1 MKSER
6 PTLSSPGARAVL
18 IGTGTHAAGSGL
30 PDVPAVGATLADL
43 KRVLIQQCGM
53 DEGNVR
59 VLADPVSPVEVGR
72 VLTESAQQ
80 DQDVLLVCYVGHG
93 LVSPGGELYLATKS
107 TERQP
112 ELLAYTALA
121 YTAVRTSL
129 LQSPARSIV
138 VILDCCF
145 SGKAVDVLSAR
156 DSTVAVD
163 LAHVKGGYLLTS
175 AAGEELAL
183 APLGARHTA
192 FTGELI
198 GLLTRGDPDG
208 PPLLTLR
215 YAYQYLNR
223 VLPARGF
230 PRPHCRASERIDDLV
245 LAPNPAHRP
254 PKDAPPE
261 PDAVAPAADVCP
273 YPGLAAFQTEDARWF
288 FGRERVTTEL
298 VGRLAARLEQ
308 ASPLVLVGASG
319 SGKSSLLRAGLL
331 PALSDGTLLVPGS
344 RTWPHLLLTPTADPV
359 GELATQ
365 VARLGGVRP
374 HVVRAELVADPEGFA
389 ATVQRALAARA
400 GGGDISGAR
409 VVVVVDQFE
418 ETFLRCTE
426 DQDRQ
431 VFIRALCAAAG
442 DGELGGEPPA
452 LVVLGV
458 RADLYGR
465 CAAYPELLP
474 ALQDGQVVLGP
485 MRSAELRA
493 AIEGPAHAAGLT
505 LEPGLVETLLREL
518 GAGNGSAGAG
528 AGTAAPYDPG
538 ALPLLSHALQA
549 TWEHRVDR
557 TLTVAGYQ
565 ATGGIRGAV
574 ATTAEATFQGFDPA
588 GQRAARRLLLRM
600 IQVGDGVPDTRLR
613 AERTTLIAHSPDPAA
628 ASAVFDA
635 FARARL
641 ITAAADSAEITH
653 EALLGAWPRLRGW
666 IDADRAGFYVHQQ
679 LTDAAQRWDRE
690 GRPDSAVYR
699 DTDLAVAH
707 EWAEE
712 PDHHADLGA
721 LERGFLSASQA
732 LRTRQ
737 QQASHRRAH
746 RMRQLIA
753 SLVILLILSLTGVGI
768 TLHQAHSTTPQPVP
782 IKVLAGHTAPVT
794 TVAFSRDGRTLASG
808 SDDDTVRLWNVTD
821 PAHPTPLGQ
830 LRGHTNAVKAVV
842 FSSDGRTLASGSVDH
857 TVRLWDVTDST
868 RPKPLAP
875 IRGHTSPVHAV
886 VFSPDG
892 RTLATGSDDW
902 IVRLWDLTDPRH
914 PAPLAT
920 LTGHI
925 NYVRALVFSPDGRTL
940 VTGSADRT
948 VRLWDVTDSRHPT
961 SLSQLL
967 VSHTNPVHS
976 VVFSPDGHILATGD
990 DRTVQ
995 LWNVTDPA
1003 HPTALGPPLTGHVGT
1018 IYAVVFSPDGRTLAT
1033 GSADRTVRLWHIP

>member
-1 MKSER
+1 MGSVH
-6 PTLSSPGARAVL
+6 PALSSPGTRAVL

-30 PDVPAVGATLADL
+30 PDVPAVEATLADL
-43 KRVLIQQCGM
+43 KRVLTQRCGM

-192 FTGELI
+192 FSGELI
-198 GLLTRGDPDG
+198 ELLTRGDPDG

-215 YAYQYLNR
+215 HAYQYLNR

-230 PRPHCRASERIDDLV
+230 PKPHCRASERIDDLV
-245 LAPNPAHRP
+245 LAPNTAYRP
-254 PKDAPPE
+254 PEDAPPE
-261 PDAVAPAADVCP
+261 PVAPAADVCP

-308 ASPLVLVGASG
+308 ALPLVLVGASG

-331 PALSDGTLLVPGS
+331 PALSDGAMRVPGS
-344 RTWPHLLLTPTADPV
+344 RAWPHLLFTPTSDPV

-365 VARLGGVRP
+365 VARLAGAQP
-374 HVVRAELVADPEGFA
+374 QVVRAELVADPAGFA
-389 ATVQRALAARA
+389 ATVRRALA
-400 GGGDISGAR
+400 GGGDINGAR

-418 ETFLRCTE
+418 ETFLRCTS

-442 DGELGGEPPA
+442 NGAVGGEAPA

-518 GAGNGSAGAG
+518 GAGTGSS
-528 AGTAAPYDPG
+528 TAAPYDPG

-549 TWEHRVDR
+549 TWEHRANR
-557 TLTVAGYQ
+557 TLTVDDYQ
-565 ATGGIRGAV
+565 ATGGIYGAV
-574 ATTAEATFQGFDPA
+574 ATTAEALFQGFDPA
-588 GQRAARRLLLRM
+588 GWHAARRLLLRM
-600 IQVGDGVPDTRLR
+600 VQIGDGVPDTRLR
-613 AERTTLIAHSPDPAA
+613 AERTTLITRSPDPAA

-641 ITAAADSAEITH
+641 ITAAEDSAEITH

-666 IDADRAGFYVHQQ
+666 IDADRAGLYIHQQ
-679 LTDAAQRWDRE
+679 LTEAAQRWDHD
-690 GRPDSAVYR
+690 GQPDSALYR
-699 DTDLAVAH
+699 DTDLAVAD
-707 EWAEE
+707 EWAED
-712 PDHHADLGA
+712 PDHHADLGT
-721 LERGFLSASQA
+721 LERDFLAASQA
-732 LRTRQ
+732 LRACQ
-737 QQASHRRAH
+737 QLASHRRAH
-746 RMRQLIA
+746 RTRQLIA
-753 SLVILLILSLTGVGI
+753 GLVVLLSCSSSVCPASASLSTIP
-768 TLHQAHSTTPQPVP
+768 TLPC
-782 IKVLAGHTAPVT
+782 
-794 TVAFSRDGRTLASG
+794 R
-808 SDDDTVRLWNVTD
+808 D
-821 PAHPTPLGQ
+821 PA
-830 LRGHTNAVKAVV
+830 
-842 FSSDGRTLASGSVDH
+842 
-857 TVRLWDVTDST
+857 
-868 RPKPLAP
+868 
-875 IRGHTSPVHAV
+875 
-886 VFSPDG
+886 
-892 RTLATGSDDW
+892 
-902 IVRLWDLTDPRH
+902 
-914 PAPLAT
+914 
-920 LTGHI
+920 
-925 NYVRALVFSPDGRTL
+925 
-940 VTGSADRT
+940 
-948 VRLWDVTDSRHPT
+948 
-961 SLSQLL
+961 
-967 VSHTNPVHS
+967 
-976 VVFSPDGHILATGD
+976 
-990 DRTVQ
+990 
-995 LWNVTDPA
+995 
-1003 HPTALGPPLTGHVGT
+1003 
-1018 IYAVVFSPDGRTLAT
+1018 
-1033 GSADRTVRLWHIP
+1033 